1 MTGGPVKVLI
11 VDDAPIVRNV
21 LTKELS
27 RDSRIEVVGAAEDAY
42 QARDMIIERNPDVI
56 SLDLLMPRMDGLEF
70 MEVLMKHWPM
80 PIIVLSSIVDDHWDQ
95 AIRALELGAIEVF
108 AKPNPEDPVA
118 FKAMLARLTDTL
130 VWAARIDMNE
140 VLQKKKIQSKP
151 SPLKS
156 PSLARAADK
165 IIAIGASTGGAEA
178 LRNIIPLLPPTTPGI
193 LIVQHMPEH
202 FTHSFAQRLDQM
214 SQIEVKE
221 AEDGDEVYP
230 GRALLAPGDHHMRL
244 KNKNGKYVVDIV
256 KGPLVSR
263 HRPSVDVLM
272 QSVADTAGAEGVGVM
287 LTGMGN
293 DGAKGMLSLRERGA
307 RTIAQSEE
315 TCVVFGMPRE
325 VLNNGGAET
334 AVPLPDIA
342 SKLMSLV

>member
-1 MTGGPVKVLI
+1 
-11 VDDAPIVRNV
+11 
-21 LTKELS
+21 
-27 RDSRIEVVGAAEDAY
+27 
-42 QARDMIIERNPDVI
+42 
-56 SLDLLMPRMDGLEF
+56 
-70 MEVLMKHWPM
+70 
-80 PIIVLSSIVDDHWDQ
+80 
-95 AIRALELGAIEVF
+95 
-108 AKPNPEDPVA
+108 
-118 FKAMLARLTDTL
+118 
-130 VWAARIDMNE
+130 
-140 VLQKKKIQSKP
+140 
-151 SPLKS
+151 
-156 PSLARAADK
+156 
-165 IIAIGASTGGAEA
+165 
-178 LRNIIPLLPPTTPGI
+178 
-193 LIVQHMPEH
+193 MPEH

-214 SQIEVKE
+214 SQIQVKE

-272 QSVADTAGAEGVGVM
+272 QSVADTAGTEGVGVM

-293 DGAKGMLSLRERGA
+293 DGAKGMLSMREQGA

-325 VLNNGGAET
+325 VLKNGGAET
-334 AVPLPDIA
+334 SVPLPDIA

>member
-1 MTGGPVKVLI
+1 MTSGPVNVLI

-27 RDSRIEVVGAAEDAY
+27 RDARIEVVGAAEDAY

-80 PIIVLSSIVDDHWDQ
+80 PIIVLSSIIDDHWDQ
-95 AIRALELGAIEVF
+95 ALRALELGAIEVF

-156 PSLARAADK
+156 PSFARAADK

-178 LRNIIPLLPPTTPGI
+178 LRSIIPQLPPTTPGI
-193 LIVQHMPEH
+193 VIVQHMPEH
-202 FTHSFAQRLDQM
+202 FTYSFAQRLDQM

-221 AEDGDEVYP
+221 AVDGDEVYP

-272 QSVADTAGAEGVGVM
+272 QSVADTAGTEGVGVM

-293 DGAKGMLSLRERGA
+293 DGAKGMLSMRKRGA

-334 AVPLPDIA
+334 SVPLPDIA

>member
-42 QARDMIIERNPDVI
+42 QARDMIIEKNPDVI
-56 SLDLLMPRMDGLEF
+56 YLDLLMPRMDGLEF

-80 PIIVLSSIVDDHWDQ
+80 PIIVLSASVDDHWDQ
-95 AIRALELGAIEVF
+95 ALRALELGAIEVF

-140 VLQKKKIQSKP
+140 VLQKKRIQSKP

-221 AEDGDEVYP
+221 AEDGDEVFP

-244 KNKNGKYVVDIV
+244 KNKNGNDLFKKPITVNSNKKSLEHECSLKWNSSYSEDVYAYTTTTITRDYQKYGWPLEERWWGVDL
-256 KGPLVSR
+256 KY
-263 HRPSVDVLM
+263 
-272 QSVADTAGAEGVGVM
+272 A
-287 LTGMGN
+287 
-293 DGAKGMLSLRERGA
+293 
-307 RTIAQSEE
+307 
-315 TCVVFGMPRE
+315 F
-325 VLNNGGAET
+325 
-334 AVPLPDIA
+334 
-342 SKLMSLV
+342 

>member
-1 MTGGPVKVLI
+1 MRGGLVKVLI

-95 AIRALELGAIEVF
+95 ALRALELGAIEVF

-130 VWAARIDMNE
+130 AWAARIDMNE
-140 VLQKKKIQSKP
+140 VLKKKKIQSKP

-178 LRNIIPLLPPTTPGI
+178 LRNIIPLFPPTTPGI

-202 FTHSFAQRLDQM
+202 FTHSFAQRLNQM

-221 AEDGDEVYP
+221 AENGDEVYP

-244 KNKNGKYVVDIV
+244 KNKNGKYAVDIV

-263 HRPSVDVLM
+263 HRPSVDVM
-272 QSVADTAGAEGVGVM
+272 MRSVADTAGAEGVGVM

-293 DGAKGMLSLRERGA
+293 DGAKGMLSMRERGA

-325 VLNNGGAET
+325 VLNSGGAET

>member
-27 RDSRIEVVGAAEDAY
+27 RDARIEVVGAAEDAY

-95 AIRALELGAIEVF
+95 ALRALELGAIEVF

-140 VLQKKKIQSKP
+140 VLQKKKDPEQT
-151 SPLKS
+151 KS
-156 PSLARAADK
+156 S
-165 IIAIGASTGGAEA
+165 E
-178 LRNIIPLLPPTTPGI
+178 IPLSSKGCR
-193 LIVQHMPEH
+193 QDNCNWC
-202 FTHSFAQRLDQM
+202 FNRWGRSFA
-214 SQIEVKE
+214 
-221 AEDGDEVYP
+221 
-230 GRALLAPGDHHMRL
+230 
-244 KNKNGKYVVDIV
+244 KYYSTVTPNNAGYIDC
-256 KGPLVSR
+256 PA
-263 HRPSVDVLM
+263 H
-272 QSVADTAGAEGVGVM
+272 AGA
-287 LTGMGN
+287 LHTF
-293 DGAKGMLSLRERGA
+293 L
-307 RTIAQSEE
+307 
-315 TCVVFGMPRE
+315 C
-325 VLNNGGAET
+325 T
-334 AVPLPDIA
+334 AT
-342 SKLMSLV
+342 

>member
-1 MTGGPVKVLI
+1 MRGGLVKVLI

-95 AIRALELGAIEVF
+95 ALRALELGAIEVF

-130 VWAARIDMNE
+130 AWAARIDMNE
-140 VLQKKKIQSKP
+140 VLKKKKIQSKP

-178 LRNIIPLLPPTTPGI
+178 LRNIIPLFPPTTPGI

-202 FTHSFAQRLDQM
+202 FTHSFAQRLNQM

-221 AEDGDEVYP
+221 AENGDEV
-230 GRALLAPGDHHMRL
+230 RSSIR
-244 KNKNGKYVVDIV
+244 K
-256 KGPLVSR
+256 
-263 HRPSVDVLM
+263 
-272 QSVADTAGAEGVGVM
+272 T
-287 LTGMGN
+287 
-293 DGAKGMLSLRERGA
+293 
-307 RTIAQSEE
+307 
-315 TCVVFGMPRE
+315 
-325 VLNNGGAET
+325 
-334 AVPLPDIA
+334 
-342 SKLMSLV
+342 

>member
-1 MTGGPVKVLI
+1 
-11 VDDAPIVRNV
+11 
-21 LTKELS
+21 
-27 RDSRIEVVGAAEDAY
+27 
-42 QARDMIIERNPDVI
+42 
-56 SLDLLMPRMDGLEF
+56 MDGLEF

-95 AIRALELGAIEVF
+95 ALRALELGAIEVF

-140 VLQKKKIQSKP
+140 IMQKKKIQSKP
-151 SPLKS
+151 SPLRS

-178 LRNIIPLLPPTTPGI
+178 LRSIIPLLPLTMPGI

-202 FTHSFAQRLDQM
+202 FTHSFAHRLDQM

-272 QSVADTAGAEGVGVM
+272 QSVAETAGAEGVGVM

-293 DGAKGMLSLRERGA
+293 DGAKGMLSMRERGA
-307 RTIAQSEE
+307 RTIAQSEG

-334 AVPLPDIA
+334 AVPLPDIT
-342 SKLMSLV
+342 SKLISLV

>member
-1 MTGGPVKVLI
+1 
-11 VDDAPIVRNV
+11 
-21 LTKELS
+21 
-27 RDSRIEVVGAAEDAY
+27 
-42 QARDMIIERNPDVI
+42 
-56 SLDLLMPRMDGLEF
+56 
-70 MEVLMKHWPM
+70 
-80 PIIVLSSIVDDHWDQ
+80 
-95 AIRALELGAIEVF
+95 
-108 AKPNPEDPVA
+108 
-118 FKAMLARLTDTL
+118 
-130 VWAARIDMNE
+130 MNE

-151 SPLKS
+151 NLLRS
-156 PSLARAADK
+156 PSTARAADK

-178 LRNIIPLLPPTTPGI
+178 LRNIIPQLPPTTPGI

-202 FTHSFAQRLDQM
+202 FTYSFAQRLDQM

-221 AEDGDEVYP
+221 AVDGDEVYP
-230 GRALLAPGDHHMRL
+230 GIALLAPGDHHMRL

-272 QSVADTAGAEGVGVM
+272 QSVADTAGTEGVGVM

-293 DGAKGMLSLRERGA
+293 DGAKGMLSMREQGA

-325 VLNNGGAET
+325 VLKNGGAET
-334 AVPLPDIA
+334 SVPLPDIA
-342 SKLMSLV
+342 NKLMSLV